1 MRDMRFLSPQGIL
14 RFWKSEGNRMRR
26 WGLTRLTVDKDG
38 QDKGSKVEALDVQKR
53 NGRKKEKRIEEEMS
67 LASSPFP
74 YFCTNI
80 LLLQLALASHHL

>member
-1 MRDMRFLSPQGIL
+1 M
-14 RFWKSEGNRMRR
+14 
-26 WGLTRLTVDKDG
+26 TVDKDG

-74 YFCTNI
+74 YF
-80 LLLQLALASHHL
+80 ALTSSFSN